1 MATTIEIVRGIQ
13 QARANAYDGSHD
25 ERYSYD
31 GEERKIG
38 LRREEGSPLLDS
50 RVMDGFDFKISGT
63 ELTVCYHTEFTAK
76 EAHQSGIESDI
87 GQTIADIVK
96 YLKRE
101 YKKIVGETLSLK
113 KPSDVD
119 ISMQMISRHRVS
131 VKAYQTYNIGG
142 MDDSTEPV
150 GEESEAKLDKAIKSF
165 LDQGREKAKKPSNY
179 TAKNES

>member
-1 MATTIEIVRGIQ
+1 MATTLDIVRGIQ
-13 QARANAYDGSHD
+13 QAKANAYAGSHD
-25 ERYSYD
+25 SRYSYD
-31 GEERKIG
+31 GEERKVG

-50 RVMDGFDFKISGT
+50 RVMDSFDVKVSGT
-63 ELTVCYHTEFTAK
+63 QLNVCYHTEYTAK
-76 EAHQSGIESDI
+76 EAKSSNLESDI

-113 KPSDVD
+113 KPSEVD
-119 ISMQMISRHRVS
+119 IDMQMISRHRVS
-131 VKAYQTYNIGG
+131 VRAYQSYNIGG

-150 GEESEAKLDKAIKSF
+150 GEESEVKLDKAIKKF